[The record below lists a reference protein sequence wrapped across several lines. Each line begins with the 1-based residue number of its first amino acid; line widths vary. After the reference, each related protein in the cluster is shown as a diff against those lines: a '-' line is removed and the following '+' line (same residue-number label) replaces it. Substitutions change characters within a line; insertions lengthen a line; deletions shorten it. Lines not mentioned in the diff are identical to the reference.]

1 MGRLARVALVVSAAA
16 AAYGARLWRENSAG
30 KDVWATATD
39 DLPED
44 ADGVEPA
51 RRTDRSSRGHGA
63 IGSAPALQAG
73 G

>member
-16 AAYGARLWRENSAG
+16 AAYGARLWRENSAR

-44 ADGVEPA
+44 EPLLTPA
-51 RRTDRSSRGHGA
+51 GLREVSTYAQGIAPSRRVTS
-63 IGSAPALQAG
+63 P
-73 G
+73 

>member
-30 KDVWATATD
+30 KDIWASATD

-44 ADGVEPA
+44 AESAEPA
-51 RRTDRSSRGHGA
+51 QPQD
-63 IGSAPALQAG
+63 
-73 G
+73 